1 MDIYLIYLA
10 DSLEHAFHLFR
21 FRRPETIVQP
31 GLCGPGQH
39 VRSNEL
45 VIIAILITVLVI
57 FSNPNRISAEDK
69 PQRSPELQVLDH
81 FIGTWDHELTIKRL
95 DEIGIEEV
103 TQSTSVDTR
112 KWSAGG
118 TFVMIENSLAMKKN
132 PDVPELIMMI
142 TYDPD
147 TNTYPGC
154 LMSGPSRTLMT
165 GIWNER
171 TDTMYWSGKVSP
183 QEHDCRKASIHR
195 NGSCRSIAG
204 DYQSRW
210 QAGAVWSGGG
220 NVLEANA
227 AKELNSCRLTDG

>member
-1 MDIYLIYLA
+1 MRI
-10 DSLEHAFHLFR
+10 
-21 FRRPETIVQP
+21 IV
-31 GLCGPGQH
+31 
-39 VRSNEL
+39 
-45 VIIAILITVLVI
+45 ILITVLVI

-171 TDTMYWSGKVSP
+171 TDTMYWSGKD
-183 QEHDCRKASIHR
+183 HLK
-195 NGSCRSIAG
+195 NTIAG
-204 DYQSRW
+204 KHRFIGTDRAEASLVITNP
-210 QAGAVWSGGG
+210 AGKL
-220 NVLEANA
+220 VLFGQVVEMSWKQTRRKN
-227 AKELNSCRLTDG
+227 